1 MACPPLYTEPPK
13 KIVNQCPQPVYVTG
27 GSLEVCGLSLEGAT
41 LNVEMQDV
49 ENLLT
54 ELTATLE
61 ACCDETNGNLTSI
74 KETIT
79 TETSKIVEAIKA
91 CCAAT
96 GQQAIIDTLKELLG
110 ALEACCQ
117 TLSGLLEQL
126 VTELKEVNSELDKQ
140 TTELKEINSELDK
153 QTTLLTT
160 LISEVSKVTAAIE
173 ECCEAVTGLLSQ
185 ILTEL
190 KEVNSELDKQTTE
203 LKEVNSELD
212 KQTSELTSIDNK
224 LDKLTSIETLLGQI
238 LAALNKPDYDIEH
251 TEICVGKTDT
261 ELGETW
267 IRVDRYKDGASDV
280 QGLTWYDASGA
291 PVAAPAGGYTVGRC
305 CCESAP
311 INCCAGAAIDFVDCD
326 GNPIASFAGNVGDSL
341 EFLDCTGAV
350 VATFSCT
357 APCGDPLEIRNC
369 AGVVLAT
376 LGG

>member
-1 MACPPLYTEPPK
+1 MACPPMYTEPPK
-13 KIVNQCPQPVYVTG
+13 RMKGCPEPVYVTG

-61 ACCDETNGNLTSI
+61 ACCDTTNGNLTSI

-79 TETSKIVEAIKA
+79 TETSKIVEAIEA

-96 GQQAIIDTLKELLG
+96 GQQEIIDTLKELLA
-110 ALEACCQ
+110 ALESCCQ
-117 TLSGLLEQL
+117 TLSGLLTEIK
-126 VTELKEVNSELDKQ
+126 TELKEVNSELDKQ
-140 TTELKEINSELDK
+140 TSELKEINSELDK
-153 QTTLLTT
+153 QTTLLTN

-203 LKEVNSELD
+203 LI
-212 KQTSELTSIDNK
+212 KQTAELVSVDSKLSELTAIKD
-224 LDKLTSIETLLGQI
+224 LLAQL
-238 LAALNKPDYDIEH
+238 LAAANRPVYDIEH

-267 IRVDRYKDGASDV
+267 IRVDRYKDGAPDV
-280 QGLTWYDASGA
+280 QGVTWYDASGA
-291 PVAAPAGGYTVGRC
+291 PVAAPAGGYVIGKC
-305 CCESAP
+305 CCEATSAP
-311 INCCAGAAIDFVDCD
+311 VNCCTGAPLEFVDCD
-326 GNPIASFAGNVGDSL
+326 GNVIASFAGDIGDTL
-341 EFLDCTGAV
+341 EFTDCNGNVIASFNC
-350 VATFSCT
+350 AG
-357 APCGDPLEIRNC
+357 PCGDAIEIRSC
-369 AGVVLAT
+369 DGTVLTT
-376 LGG
+376 LGA

>member
-13 KIVNQCPQPVYVTG
+13 KIVNQCPQPIYVTG

-41 LNVEMQDV
+41 LNVEMQGV

-74 KETIT
+74 KETIK
-79 TETSKIVEAIKA
+79 TETSKIVEAINA

-96 GQQAIIDTLKELLG
+96 GQQEIIDTLKELLA
-110 ALEACCQ
+110 ALESCCQ
-117 TLSGLLEQL
+117 TLSGLLESL
-126 VTELKEVNSELDKQ
+126 V
-140 TTELKEINSELDK
+140 TELKEINSELDK

-190 KEVNSELDKQTTE
+190 KEVNSELDKQTSELIKHTTE
-203 LKEVNSELD
+203 LV
-212 KQTSELTSIDNK
+212 SIDDK
-224 LDKLTSIETLLGQI
+224 LDKLTELTAIKDL
-238 LAALNKPDYDIEH
+238 LAALLAKPTYDIEH
-251 TEICVGKTDT
+251 TEICVGADPDNGAT
-261 ELGETW
+261 GETW
-267 IRVDRYKDGASDV
+267 VRVDRYKDGAPDV

-291 PVAAPAGGYTVGRC
+291 AVAAPAGGYTVGKC
-305 CCESAP
+305 CCEAATP
-311 INCCAGAAIDFVDCD
+311 TCCNGDTLTFVDCQ
-326 GNPIASFAGNVGDSL
+326 GNTVATFTSKKGETLTFVDCQGNTVGTFSCDACDTLTLNS
-341 EFLDCTGAV
+341 CTGA
-350 VATFSCT
+350 T
-357 APCGDPLEIRNC
+357 
-369 AGVVLAT
+369 LAT